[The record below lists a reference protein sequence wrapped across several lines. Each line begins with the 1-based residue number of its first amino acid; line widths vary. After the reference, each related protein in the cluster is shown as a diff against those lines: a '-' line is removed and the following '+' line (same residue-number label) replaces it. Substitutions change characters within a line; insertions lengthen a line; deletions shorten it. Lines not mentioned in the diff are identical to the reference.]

1 MELDKNTVLKIVR
14 DILTPAQLK
23 GSLIFWDKRIHE
35 EGEELGIGL
44 QTIVMP
50 FRGTM
55 VFVDLAPTYNWAHPC
70 LYIFIDSI
78 GEKTHIIEAS
88 FPPFFGPPDENYVI
102 LLRSNTMI
110 AHIFLL
116 PPKFGIISSH
126 ILKLLCLS
134 HSIF

>member
-23 GSLIFWDKRIHE
+23 GSLIFWDKRIRE

-50 FRGTM
+50 FLGTM

-70 LYIFIDSI
+70 RYIFIDGI
-78 GEKTHIIEAS
+78 GEKTHIIKAS
-88 FPPFFGPPDENYVI
+88 FPPFLGPPDENYVI
-102 LLRSNTMI
+102 LLRFGNI
-110 AHIFLL
+110 
-116 PPKFGIISSH
+116 PPHERYFAVFDRNEP
-126 ILKLLCLS
+126 LKKGDKNETE
-134 HSIF
+134 